1 MVGRDVTVGLDTP
14 VFGIETEARLLT
26 EFRRAASGV
35 PAYRALLEEHGVRAE
50 HVTDLTSFSR
60 LCPLL
65 SKRNTFD
72 RFPLDQLS
80 VGGAL
85 LDVADVLTSSGHG
98 GRFSFGV
105 ISRKQVSANAE
116 LMDRAF
122 DDAFGVKTRKTLTIN
137 CLPMGVVFSS
147 HCMTVAT
154 TSVREDM
161 ALALVETFGHHYE
174 QIVLCGDPLFMKRF
188 TDYARERG
196 ADWSRHRVN
205 IMMGEEIF
213 GEHFRGYLAACV
225 GLNLDRPEQG
235 YIASS
240 FGVGELGLHL
250 CYETRATIGL
260 RRASLGNPAFARDL
274 LRAHSDDGAPLPM
287 LFTFN
292 PLRTFIEVVDPD
304 SHGYGALTTSMLD
317 PDRTVPF
324 LRYQTGDVVRL
335 LDHAHVTKVARRH
348 GVAIAADLPQALIAL
363 RGRAKEAL
371 PNGSHVGF
379 YKDALYVDH
388 RIARL
393 LTGAF
398 RTTFSAEQCTMHVQ
412 LVSGQIP
419 DVSIEQGILRGMPP
433 QIRPERLVLWPYAR
447 FPFGMGLDY
456 ERKFVHYVPG
466 EPDPGADGHEPRTRE
481 SPR

>member
-1 MVGRDVTVGLDTP
+1 M
-14 VFGIETEARLLT
+14 
-26 EFRRAASGV
+26 S
-35 PAYRALLEEHGVRAE
+35 AE
-50 HVTDLTSFSR
+50 R
-60 LCPLL
+60 
-65 SKRNTFD
+65 
-72 RFPLDQLS
+72 
-80 VGGAL
+80 L

-161 ALALVETFGHHYE
+161 AVALVETFGHHYE

-196 ADWSRHRVN
+196 ADWSRYRVN

-213 GEHFRGYLAACV
+213 GEQFRGYLAACV

-250 CYETRATIGL
+250 CYETPATISL

-274 LRAHSDDGAPLPM
+274 LGAHSDDGATLPM
-287 LFTFN
+287 IFTFN

-304 SHGYGALTTSMLD
+304 GHGYGAMTTSMLD
-317 PDRTVPF
+317 PERTVPL

-335 LDHAHVTKVARRH
+335 LDHAHVTKAARRH
-348 GVAIAADLPQALIAL
+348 GVAIAADLPQALARIEGPRKGGVAERVTRRLLQGRPVCRSSDCAL
-363 RGRAKEAL
+363 ADRRLPHDVFRRTVHHARPTGLVADSGRRRSSRAFCARCRRRYGRSAWCCGRMPGFPSAWAWTTSASSSTTFPASRILARMATSHGCGSRPADVRRRPRFRQERGR
-371 PNGSHVGF
+371 
-379 YKDALYVDH
+379 
-388 RIARL
+388 
-393 LTGAF
+393 
-398 RTTFSAEQCTMHVQ
+398 M
-412 LVSGQIP
+412 
-419 DVSIEQGILRGMPP
+419 
-433 QIRPERLVLWPYAR
+433 LW
-447 FPFGMGLDY
+447 
-456 ERKFVHYVPG
+456 
-466 EPDPGADGHEPRTRE
+466 
-481 SPR
+481 